1 MVSEDLKEQY
11 WSLIRRTRK
20 SGRVAQSVIDRVE
33 KSWEA
38 FEPEVVEEA
47 LRIHT
52 MRYPEYKENYTIGI
66 MRNLQKQKAAGQPVK
81 QKEKNKFFNFEQHGY
96 DIKELERRLIKR

>member
-1 MVSEDLKEQY
+1 MVSRELKERY

-38 FEPEVVEEA
+38 FDPEVVEEA

-52 MRYPEYKENYTIGI
+52 MRYPEYEENYTIGI

>member
-1 MVSEDLKEQY
+1 MVSGDIKEQY

-52 MRYPEYKENYTIGI
+52 MRYPGYKENYTIGI
-66 MRNLQKQKAAGQPVK
+66 MRNLQKQKAAGQLVK

>member
-11 WSLIRRTRK
+11 WSLIRKTRK
-20 SGRVAQSVIDRVE
+20 SGRVARSVIDRVE

-52 MRYPEYKENYTIGI
+52 TRYPGYKENYTIGI
-66 MRNLQKQKAAGQPVK
+66 MRNLQKQKAAGHPIK
-81 QKEKNKFFNFEQHGY
+81 QKEKNKFFNFERHGY

>member
-1 MVSEDLKEQY
+1 MVSGDLKEKY
-11 WSLIRRTRK
+11 WSLIRKTRK
-20 SGRVAQSVIDRVE
+20 SGRVAQSVIERVE

-52 MRYPEYKENYTIGI
+52 MRYPGHRENYTIGI
-66 MRNLQKQKAAGQPVK
+66 MRNLQKQKAEGQPVRWE
-81 QKEKNKFFNFEQHGY
+81 QKNKFFNFKQRDY
-96 DIKELERRLIKR
+96 DFKELERKLINR

>member
-1 MVSEDLKEQY
+1 MVSRELKERY
-11 WSLIRRTRK
+11 WSFIRKTRK
-20 SGRVAQSVIDRVE
+20 SGRVAKSVVERVE

-38 FEPEVVEEA
+38 FDPDVVEEA

-66 MRNLQKQKAAGQPVK
+66 MRNLQKQKAAGHPVK
-81 QKEKNKFFNFEQHGY
+81 QKEKNKFFNFDQHGY
-96 DIKELERRLIKR
+96 DIKELERKLIKR

>member
-1 MVSEDLKEQY
+1 MVSRDLKEKY
-11 WSLIRRTRK
+11 WFCIRKTRK

-38 FEPEVVEEA
+38 FELEVVEEA

-52 MRYPEYKENYTIGI
+52 ARYPDYKENYTIGI
-66 MRNLQKQKAAGQPVK
+66 MRNLQKQKAAGQPVR
-81 QKEKNKFFNFEQHGY
+81 QEQKNKFFNFKQRDY
-96 DIKELERRLIKR
+96 DFKELERQLINR

>member
-1 MVSEDLKEQY
+1 MVSRELKERY

-38 FEPEVVEEA
+38 FDPEVVEEA